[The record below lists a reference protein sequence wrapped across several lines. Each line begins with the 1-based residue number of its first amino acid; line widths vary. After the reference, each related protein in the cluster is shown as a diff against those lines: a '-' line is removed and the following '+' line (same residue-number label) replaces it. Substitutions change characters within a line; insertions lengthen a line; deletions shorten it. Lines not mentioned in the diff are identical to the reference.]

1 MSAPGVKNEQVVQGN
16 DYLHTVTITSDGTT
30 AVNITGRTY
39 TSHVRDATGALILT
53 LTCTVPTGTDG
64 KVLITATDTLTLA
77 LTPGV
82 YSWALQELS
91 GSSTSDILAGRFTVI
106 PKAVYS

>member
-1 MSAPGVKNEQVVQGN
+1 MSAPGVRNDSVVQGN

-39 TSHVRDATGALILT
+39 TAQVRDADGTLILT
-53 LTCTVPTGTDG
+53 LTCAVPTGTDG
-64 KVLITATDTLTLA
+64 VVNITATDTLTLA

-82 YSWALQELS
+82 YTWALQELS
-91 GSSTSDILAGRFTVI
+91 GSTTTDILAGQFRVI
-106 PKAVYS
+106 PKAVY